1 MDNYAHCLGSGTPTS
16 VLSKKDISV
25 KKLKVS
31 SISNMLRLIMSSN
44 VFSLYNTEM

>member
-1 MDNYAHCLGSGTPTS
+1 MHCPAPGMPTS

-31 SISNMLRLIMSSN
+31 SVSNMLRLIMSN
-44 VFSLYNTEM
+44 NMF